1 MDMLSGLT
9 NATSGDAMILGHSIF
24 GGMNEIRKN
33 MGVWYVFVVYT
44 YMLRTHLCFFVLFCF
59 CSPQRNVLFG
69 RLTVE
74 QHLRLY
80 CNLKGIRAEHV
91 ETEVQKTID
100 KIGLREKDRNYPS
113 ELSGGQKRKLSL
125 GIAFIGESKIL
136 FLDEPTLS
144 DKFFFCLVVLHEQ
157 THHWLFFCFVVLFFN
172 YCRSGM
178 DVACKDKSP
187 QFCFFF

>member
-1 MDMLSGLT
+1 
-9 NATSGDAMILGHSIF
+9 MI
-24 GGMNEIRKN
+24 
-33 MGVWYVFVVYT
+33 VFC
-44 YMLRTHLCFFVLFCF
+44 CFVF
-59 CSPQRNVLFG
+59 CSPQNDILFG

-80 CNLKGIRAEHV
+80 CNLKGIRADQV

-136 FLDEPTLS
+136 FLDEPTLR
-144 DKFFFCLVVLHEQ
+144 DKFFFS
-157 THHWLFFCFVVLFFN
+157 CFIN
-172 YCRSGM
+172 KHIIS
-178 DVACKDKSP
+178 
-187 QFCFFF
+187 CFFFLFFVFLF

>member
-33 MGVWYVFVVYT
+33 MGV
-44 YMLRTHLCFFVLFCF
+44 C
-59 CSPQRNVLFG
+59 PQHDVLFG

-74 QHLRLY
+74 EHLRLY
-80 CNLKGIRAEHV
+80 CNLKGIRGEDV

-144 DKFFFCLVVLHEQ
+144 DTCFLSCCVLLCLFVLIYYQQQWFVLIVFFSLI
-157 THHWLFFCFVVLFFN
+157 
-172 YCRSGM
+172 G
-178 DVACKDKSP
+178 
-187 QFCFFF
+187 